1 MYEFQV
7 LCDDLV
13 EDNWCHVVD
22 LYIELINETFIPLCV
37 KSGIV
42 PSTELFRSLMIDNQL
57 EELEDDVRKTQQKI
71 HDMAEEYSMISEF
84 EMQIEVY
91 KILIRFSKIAEKL
104 KIFIWGVNAHFSNP
118 DGSNGFP
125 LADIIYIVQGK
136 ATFETSPKSYYR
148 SLLTPVV
155 MTEVKTYTR

>member
-7 LCDDLV
+7 QCDDLV
-13 EDNWCHVVD
+13 EDNWCHVVG

-71 HDMAEEYSMISEF
+71 HDMAEEYSAISEF

-91 KILIRFSKIAEKL
+91 KILIGFSKTAEKL
-104 KIFIWGVNAHFSNP
+104 KVFIWGVNAHFSNP

-125 LADIIYIVQGK
+125 LGEIIYIVQGK
-136 ATFETSPKSYYR
+136 ATFETSAKSYYR
-148 SLLTPVV
+148 SLHSPIAIS
-155 MTEVKTYTR
+155 EAKAYAF

>member
-7 LCDDLV
+7 ACDDLV

-42 PSTELFRSLMIDNQL
+42 PTTELFRASMIDNDL
-57 EELEDDVRKTQQKI
+57 EEIQDVVENALRKI
-71 HDMAEEYSMISEF
+71 HDMGEDYSAISEF

-104 KIFIWGVNAHFSNP
+104 KVFIWGVNSHFSNP

-125 LADIIYIVQGK
+125 LGDIIYIVQGK
-136 ATFETSPKSYYR
+136 ATFETSAKSYFR
-148 SLLTPVV
+148 SLISPLATPRPV
-155 MTEVKTYTR
+155 